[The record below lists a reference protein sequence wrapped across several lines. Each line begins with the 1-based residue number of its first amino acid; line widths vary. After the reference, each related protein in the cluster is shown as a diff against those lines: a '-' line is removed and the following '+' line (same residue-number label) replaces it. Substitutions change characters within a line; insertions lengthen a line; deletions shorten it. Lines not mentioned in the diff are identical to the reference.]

1 VAWDASRP
9 VPYKRLAKEWVIYA
23 AIMGV
28 IFSVFLRDSTSPGG
42 LFIGLAASLPLYM
55 GLSYVMAKF
64 GYQRKSL
71 GELRT
76 PRAAPETG
84 SPAGSPPATAR
95 ARPAPTRR
103 TSGGTKPPAKRRR

>member
-1 VAWDASRP
+1 MAWDATRS
-9 VPYKRLAKEWVIYA
+9 VPYKRLAKEWLIYA

-42 LFIGLAASLPLYM
+42 LFIGLAASLPLYI

-76 PRAAPETG
+76 PRAASENGSVTG
-84 SPAGSPPATAR
+84 SPPAR